1 MSEESERVE
10 SPEGSGRAGD
20 ESTETPEGGADAEA
34 TSEETKGIREGGEE
48 STGDPRLVLLL
59 NAVLSGWLAWTAVWG
74 LDLLGVVDYGL
85 GTVAGLAVAIFA
97 LTYVVVLR

>member
-10 SPEGSGRAGD
+10 TPEGSGDAGD
-20 ESTETPEGGADAEA
+20 EPAG
-34 TSEETKGIREGGEE
+34 EETKGIREGVEE
-48 STGDPRLVLLL
+48 STGDPRLILLL

-74 LDLLGVVDYGL
+74 LDLLAVVDYSL
-85 GTVAGLAVAIFA
+85 STVGGLAAVIFA